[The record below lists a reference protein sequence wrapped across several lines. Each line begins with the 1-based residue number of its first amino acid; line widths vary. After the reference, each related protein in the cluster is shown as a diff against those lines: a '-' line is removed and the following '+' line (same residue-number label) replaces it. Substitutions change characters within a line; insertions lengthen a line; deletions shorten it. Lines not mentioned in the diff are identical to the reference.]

1 MATKARK
8 KEIVSELHQF
18 FDNGKVAIVTD
29 VSGLTVAELTQL
41 RRKLDKNNAKCR
53 VAKNTLVKIATAS
66 KDFEA
71 IKSLAKGPS
80 AIIIGY
86 DDPAQPA
93 KTIVDFF
100 KALKKGK
107 VRGGVLEGKSM
118 TPEEVKGLAELPSKE
133 VLLSGIMGGLD
144 SGARGIAGLLESI
157 IRDIALLA
165 EEVAKK
171 NNPEAPA
178 APEVAE
184 AAPEAAPEA
193 AAKPTEAAAEAAP
206 EAAKAPEVTTEA
218 APEATTEAAPE
229 AATEAAP
236 EAAAEAAPEA
246 ATEAAAE
253 ATTDATTEA
262 APEAPAEG

>member
-71 IKSLAKGPS
+71 IKTLAKGPS

-178 APEVAE
+178 APEAAE

-193 AAKPTEAAAEAAP
+193 AAKTPEAAAEAAP
-206 EAAKAPEVTTEA
+206 
-218 APEATTEAAPE
+218 
-229 AATEAAP
+229 EAAP

-246 ATEAAAE
+246 AAEAAPEVAAE
-253 ATTDATTEA
+253 AAPEVAAEA